1 MKERFNFV
9 KKLPIFSSI
18 AALFCIVGLVS
29 LLLLPF
35 GINFF
40 NLDIDF
46 VGGTTL
52 QYNMHQEMDKPALDK
67 IAKSVEEVIGA
78 PVSSI
83 QKAGDSNQEVVIKT
97 KTLETSVRDQIFA
110 KLQAEYNLAET
121 DILSVDNVDPIMGAD
136 LRNSAIIAAFLAVV
150 LMLIYIGFRFDFKS
164 GLAAVIALVHDLLV
178 MLSIYVILQIPMNMN
193 FIAAALTILGYSI
206 NATIVVFDRVRENR
220 KLLRKVT
227 IDDLVNTSVW
237 QTLTRSVNTTI
248 TTLLTI
254 VMVMIFGVTSIRNFA
269 IPITVG
275 IVAGLYSSV
284 CLSAPIWAKFMGHGK
299 KNA

>member
-1 MKERFNFV
+1 MKEKLNFV
-9 KKLPIFSSI
+9 KKLPIFSTI
-18 AALFCIVGLVS
+18 AALFCIIGLVS

-35 GINFF
+35 GVNFF

-52 QYNMHQEMDKPALDK
+52 QYNMHQELDKPALDK

-83 QKAGDSNQEVVIKT
+83 QKAGETNQEVVIKT
-97 KTLETSVRDQIFA
+97 KTLETEVRDQVFA
-110 KLQAEYNLAET
+110 KLQSEYNLQDT
-121 DILSVDNVDPIMGAD
+121 DILSVDNVDPVMGAD

-164 GLAAVIALVHDLLV
+164 GLAAVISLVNDLLV
-178 MLSIYVILQIPMNMN
+178 MLSIYVVLQIPMNMN

-227 IDDLVNTSVW
+227 FDDLVNTSIW
-237 QTLTRSVNTTI
+237 QTLTRSINTTV

-269 IPITVG
+269 IPISVG

-284 CLSAPIWAKFMGHGK
+284 FLSGPIWAKFMGRGK

>member
-1 MKERFNFV
+1 MKDKLHFV
-9 KKLPIFSSI
+9 KKFPIFSII
-18 AALFCIVGLVS
+18 AAVFCLVGLVS

-35 GINFF
+35 GVNFF

-46 VGGTTL
+46 IGGTTL
-52 QYNMHQEMDKPALDK
+52 QYNMHQEMDKAKMDQ
-67 IAKSVEEVIGA
+67 IAKSVEEVTGE

-83 QKAGDSNQEVVIKT
+83 QKAGTNHDEVVIKT
-97 KTLETSVRDQIFA
+97 KTLDTATRDQVFN
-110 KLQAEYNLAET
+110 KLKGEYNLADS
-121 DILSVDNVDPIMGAD
+121 DILSVDNVDPVMGTD
-136 LRNSAIIAAFLAVV
+136 LRNSAILAALLAVV
-150 LMLIYIGFRFDFKS
+150 LMLIYIAIRFDFKS
-164 GLAAVIALVHDLLV
+164 GIAAVIALVHDLLI
-178 MLSIYVILQIPMNMN
+178 MLSAYVIFQIPMNMN

-206 NATIVVFDRVRENR
+206 NATIIIFDRVRENR
-220 KLLRKVT
+220 KLLRKVSF
-227 IDDLVNTSVW
+227 DDIVNTSIW

-254 VMVMIFGVTSIRNFA
+254 VMVIIFGVSSIRHFA

-284 CLSAPIWAKFMGHGK
+284 FLSGPIWAKFMGSK